1 MKKIENMILKE
12 RKNIMRKTKKFIAFL
27 LVVCLISMIPING
40 YASDLS
46 NSKQVFTDD
55 VLGDFTLERIIEK
68 DKVTVYAKSL
78 DGTILHTAI
87 NDNGKLSL
95 DGEIINTK
103 IINTSYLN
111 EKNAIG
117 YTRSSINWGTWQH
130 SELELAT
137 GGMSTVA
144 IASAISALSP
154 WVSLIV
160 IAEIAS
166 MIAGDYDNVQIG
178 IWIRYGSDDTYFYYE
193 RDTTFYGDGSYIYG
207 PIRDT
212 GKEYL

>member
-1 MKKIENMILKE
+1 
-12 RKNIMRKTKKFIAFL
+12 MRKTKKLIAFL

-55 VLGDFTLERIIEK
+55 VLGDFTVERIIENG
-68 DKVTVYAKSL
+68 KVTVYAKSL

-117 YTRSSINWGTWQH
+117 YTRSSINWGPWQY
-130 SELELAT
+130 SELEFDSD
-137 GGMSTVA
+137 GMTTTA
-144 IASAISALSP
+144 IFIILSSLSP
-154 WVSLIV
+154 WVPLSRLID
-160 IAEIAS
+160 IAS
-166 MIAGDYDNVQIG
+166 MIAGNYDNVQIG
-178 IWIRYGSDDTYFYYE
+178 IWIRYGSDDTYLYYE
-193 RDTTFYGDGSYIYG
+193 RDTTFYGDGTYLFG
-207 PIRDT
+207 PVHDA

>member
-1 MKKIENMILKE
+1 MKKIRKIVLKE
-12 RKNIMRKTKKFIAFL
+12 RKNIMRKTKQLIAFL
-27 LVVCLISMIPING
+27 LVVCLISLIPING

-46 NSKQVFTDD
+46 SSKQVFTDD

-87 NDNGKLSL
+87 NENGELSL
-95 DGEIINTK
+95 DGEIINTN

-117 YTRSSINWGTWQH
+117 YTRSSINWGPWQY
-130 SELELAT
+130 SELEFDSDGKNTA
-137 GGMSTVA
+137 A
-144 IASAISALSP
+144 ILTILSALSP
-154 WVSLIV
+154 WVTLSVLIYV
-160 IAEIAS
+160 AS
-166 MIAGDYDNVQIG
+166 DIAGNYDNVQIG

-207 PIRDT
+207 PVRDA